1 MTNSATTKNSSAAN
15 KSKPGRKPAEEKLVQ
30 SACELLTKQGP
41 KTLSVRDI
49 AKHAKVNH
57 GLVHHYFGSKRD
69 LLKDAIRKLASDHLE
84 NHKQA
89 HLDKHM
95 TPPPLTLSKDQDYV
109 MAIIRCV
116 LDGDMELATLDIKE
130 GIAVPRT
137 ILNAINSEAG
147 NEKTP
152 PELKAAMAVGMAV
165 EWSWAALGPY
175 ISDVLNVSAEQEPA
189 ITQAISVASR
199 YFMSNPELLE

>member
-1 MTNSATTKNSSAAN
+1 MTDLTTTINSKTAIKV
-15 KSKPGRKPAEEKLVQ
+15 KPGRKSAEEKLVK
-30 SACELLTKQGP
+30 SACELLTKHGP

-69 LLKDAIRKLASDHLE
+69 LLKEAIRQLASEHLE
-84 NHKQA
+84 NHNQA
-89 HLDKHM
+89 NLDKHM
-95 TPPPLTLSKDQDYV
+95 TPPPLTLAKDQDYV

-130 GIAVPRT
+130 GISVPRT
-137 ILNAINSEAG
+137 ILNAINSETG
-147 NEKTP
+147 TKKTP
-152 PELKAAMAVGMAV
+152 TELKAAMAVGMAV

-189 ITQAISVASR
+189 ITQAISIASR
-199 YFMSNPELLE
+199 YFMSNPEILE